1 MTSRERVLTTLG
13 HKEPDRVPISLGCAP
28 SSMAPLAY
36 RKLKKYLGIKEQG
49 DEIVGKEV
57 VIKFDERILQK
68 FEVDFRCVYLNP
80 LRNWKSK
87 TYQDG
92 TFTDEWGIRYKRMGD
107 YLEIV
112 DHPLKDAIVEDLQTY
127 NWPNPHYPG
136 RTDGVRKRA
145 KELYETTD
153 YAIDSYFTASIF
165 EQSWYLR
172 GFEKFLADLV
182 INQKFAEALLDKV
195 LEIQKG
201 FFEEYLKA
209 VGDYI
214 HIVRVF
220 DDLGMQTNLFI
231 NPSLYRKLIKPQ
243 HKELYRFIKQK
254 TKAKLLHHSCGA
266 IYPLIG
272 DLIEIGLDIL
282 NSMQPKALGM
292 GNPEKLKREFGETI
306 CFHGGVD
313 IQEILPF
320 GTPRQVKEE
329 VKKRI
334 RGFAPGG
341 GYILATA
348 HNIQADVPP
357 RNVVAIFEAAR
368 EYGEYPLRV

>member
-1 MTSRERVLTTLG
+1 MNPRERVLTTLQ

-28 SSMAPLAY
+28 SSMTPLAY
-36 RKLKKYLGIKEQG
+36 ERLKKYLGIKGED
-49 DEIVGKEV
+49 DEIVGEQV

-68 FEVDFRCVYLNP
+68 FEVDFRCIYLNSP
-80 LRNWKSK
+80 RDWKGK

-92 TFTDEWGIRYKRMGD
+92 TFTDEWGIRYKRAGD
-107 YLEIV
+107 YLEMV
-112 DHPLKDAIVEDLQTY
+112 DHPLKDATVEDLQTY
-127 NWPNPHYPG
+127 NWPDPHDSG

-153 YAIDSYFTASIF
+153 YAIDSYFIASIF

-172 GFEKFLADLV
+172 GFERFLTDLV
-182 INQKFAEALLDKV
+182 INQEFAEALLDKV

-220 DDLGMQTNLFI
+220 DDLGMQTNLLM
-231 NPSLYRKLIKPQ
+231 NPSLYRKLIKPR
-243 HKELYRFIKQK
+243 HKELYRFIKQR

-282 NSMQPKALGM
+282 NPMQPKALNM
-292 GNPEKLKREFGETI
+292 DNPEKLKEKFGEKI
-306 CFHGGVD
+306 CFHGGID
-313 IQEILPF
+313 IQEILPY
-320 GTPRQVKEE
+320 GTPKQVREE

-357 RNVVAIFEAAR
+357 ENVVAMFEAAR
-368 EYGEYPLRV
+368 KYGEYPLRI